1 MGYTHYWNRPQQIDP
16 TTFNNIGNDLQ
27 KLLPALEAAEVS
39 LANLRGREDAEI
51 GPEFIGF
58 NGVALCGHEQNPNVR
73 LPWPADDAHGIGS
86 NHGICGVL
94 PYRTCNGD
102 CSYESVWF
110 ERVSTEHDQ
119 DGTVGGFCK
128 TNFRPYDLAVM
139 AFLLIVQ
146 HHLSKS
152 FTVQTDGTECHWAE
166 AFALCQAE
174 LGYGA
179 GYHFAA
185 GKLHSYQEALC
196 G

>member
-1 MGYTHYWNRPQQIDP
+1 MGYTHYWNRPQIIEP
-16 TTFNNIGNDLQ
+16 ATFNRIANDLR
-27 KLLPALEAAEVS
+27 KLLPALEAAGAP
-39 LANLRGREDAEI
+39 LANPHGREDAEI

-58 NGVALCGHEQNPNVR
+58 NGVALCGHQQNTNVR
-73 LPWPADDAHGIGS
+73 LPWPKDDAHGIGN
-86 NHGICGVL
+86 NHGLGAVL

-110 ERVSTEHDQ
+110 ERSYTEHDG

-139 AFLLIVQ
+139 AFLVIAK
-146 HHLSKS
+146 HHLSQS
-152 FTVQTDGTECHWAE
+152 FTVQTDGTAHRWAE

-179 GYHFAA
+179 GYGFVQ
-185 GKLHSYQEALC
+185 GKLRIQKEALC
-196 G
+196 A